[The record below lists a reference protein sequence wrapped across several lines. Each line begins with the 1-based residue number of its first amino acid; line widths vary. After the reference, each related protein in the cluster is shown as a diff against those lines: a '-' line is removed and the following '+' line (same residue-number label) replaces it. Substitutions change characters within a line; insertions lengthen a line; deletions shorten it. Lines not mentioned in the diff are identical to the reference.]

1 MSSEEVLP
9 EFRTASRP
17 RSAATGSAEAGA
29 AWQRSSVP
37 SAGSVKRAAIAG
49 RVLLPSTDLVALAGA
64 ALLTGTGWPAA
75 VYSVAVLLAI
85 AWCGLHRLRICL
97 RLADQ
102 VPRIAGAAIVPALLL
117 APWPGA
123 GGRLV
128 LQALVAVAL
137 LTLDRGTCYA
147 CLRAAR
153 RRGLVVQPALM
164 VGTGSLVVEI
174 ARALTEHPELG
185 LRPVGFL
192 GSAGDT
198 DHELTVL
205 GSIADFA
212 AVVSCY
218 RACCVIVGPDA
229 DTDADLVPVLRAGPL
244 LAAAVYVIPRLHEVA
259 ALLPSGCLDEIW
271 GIPLVRLRNCGVWP
285 ERLAKRAFDVIV
297 GSVLLVLLSPLL
309 MMVVMAAWLRGGRP
323 VLFRQNRL
331 TRDGKVI
338 SITKVRT
345 VTSASPDTQWTP
357 ESSRS
362 WLRATHLDELP
373 QLVQVVR
380 VDMSLVGRR
389 PERPFFA
396 VQFASQIPG
405 YDDRHRV
412 RGGMTGWAQVHGLTG
427 DTSISD
433 RARFDNY
440 YIDHWSVWLDVVI
453 LIRTLVSPFAGL
465 RRQRTAARQ
474 RAADAGAEAEPGL

>member
-1 MSSEEVLP
+1 MSSEESLP
-9 EFRTASRP
+9 EFLTGSRP
-17 RSAATGSAEAGA
+17 RLATAGAGA
-29 AWQRSSVP
+29 ARPRSSIP

-49 RVLLPSTDLVALAGA
+49 RVLLPSTDLAALAGA
-64 ALLTGTGWPAA
+64 ALLTGTGWAAA
-75 VYSVAVLLAI
+75 VYSLAALLAI
-85 AWCGLHRLRICL
+85 AWSGLHRLRISL

-102 VPRIAGAAIVPALLL
+102 VPRIALAAIVPALLL
-117 APWPGA
+117 APWAGA

-128 LQALVAVAL
+128 LQAVVAVAL
-137 LTLDRGTCYA
+137 LTLARGGCYA

-153 RRGLVVQPALM
+153 RRGLVVQPALI
-164 VGTGSLVVEI
+164 VGTGPLAVQV
-174 ARALTEHPELG
+174 ARTLTEHPELG

-192 GSAGDT
+192 GTAAST

-205 GSIADFA
+205 GSAGDFA

-218 RACCVIVGPDA
+218 RSCCVIVGPDA
-229 DTDADLVPVLRAGPL
+229 DTDADLVSVLRAGS
-244 LAAAVYVIPRLHEVA
+244 LAAAVYLIPRLYEVA
-259 ALLPSGCLDEIW
+259 ALLPPGFLDEVW
-271 GIPLVRLRNCGVWP
+271 GIPLVRLRTRGVWSD
-285 ERLAKRAFDVIV
+285 RLAKRAFDVIV
-297 GSVLLVLLSPLL
+297 GSVLLVLLAPLL
-309 MMVVMAAWLRGGRP
+309 IVVVVAAWLRGGRP

-345 VTSASPDTQWTP
+345 VTSASPDTQWAP
-357 ESSRS
+357 EASKS

-373 QLVQVVR
+373 QLVQVIR
-380 VDMSLVGRR
+380 GDMSLVGPR

-396 VQFASQIPG
+396 VQFTSQIPG

-474 RAADAGAEAEPGL
+474 RAADAGAESE